1 MQNKN
6 IKIILI
12 IISVTL
18 GVVMSFVSLAIA
30 PKMQS
35 YGLFK
40 QNVINEYITLTDY
53 DSENATLKIIDE
65 EGVQFL
71 VNFSKEPLFTI
82 KVLNIETKNKQV
94 FGIGGE
100 ENFTWR
106 ISDVKLTDDE
116 KEKAK
121 TILFKDPR
129 ILDLIKDEKYELTVS
144 EATEVTET
152 GEIKKVGATAIIKL
166 LGKNDYIIYINIDK
180 KQVTDILPLPKK

>member
-82 KVLNIETKNKQV
+82 KVLNIYMT
-94 FGIGGE
+94 
-100 ENFTWR
+100 T
-106 ISDVKLTDDE
+106 
-116 KEKAK
+116 
-121 TILFKDPR
+121 
-129 ILDLIKDEKYELTVS
+129 
-144 EATEVTET
+144 
-152 GEIKKVGATAIIKL
+152 
-166 LGKNDYIIYINIDK
+166 
-180 KQVTDILPLPKK
+180 